1 MSVNIN
7 GEKFP
12 IFLQDSEIS
21 IKDRYCLE
29 KFTIPALCTFEL
41 KKQSKADIIEQKK
54 YNVKP
59 LNEEENSEDIYVT
72 FTKENDYKVNPL
84 EGSDITVKTF
94 EQFYEEN
101 DVDESSNISFNYSF
115 NKFSV
120 KAIETF
126 GFLSKTDVLFSYII
140 LTNSNPDEEDD
151 YSESYE
157 RATQDVSS
165 PYYEEMIKNKYDY
178 EVYFKNYKTAFI
190 SLKNRVNSH
199 TENSRKFE
207 AFMKVL
213 SNIQLPNNVIKTDIK
228 QVEYDFAGSFYY
240 QIDAYDYFNRFIP
253 LKYCPYMRIGK
264 YHKVLGNFKLNSE
277 TWFEEFIDKKL
288 EQDENTIQ
296 MFMYG
301 KDSIDSFVYD
311 NPSFKDFFLV
321 QLTQT
326 SEEKGKFFF
335 NIKISINDDLE
346 LKENSILER
355 VMSSLLIKEIDED
368 GDTIMLVPFE
378 LTLKKTFGNGY
389 FIFKNFDLQDEMLF
403 DSCLN
408 DPDINNL
415 ITIDENYKIHKERGG
430 IKFFMTTN
438 NLESSIKCSLI
449 KKVIDIPNRPEV
461 KAFPGIVNVKDHIT
475 LIKIIEG
482 SSMVETIRLVDLLVS
497 CLSYIYNNKKKFY
510 DYYEKYMTKLDDLEK
525 VSKKV
530 VKKDKSLRLK
540 DIYPQIYISGYPRLC
555 QPTQPIIISEE
566 EFNEDLDNNID
577 AMIYPRKPEEGP
589 QDYYSCKHDK
599 EYSFVGIKENTL
611 KNRDQYPYLPCC
623 FATPQTEQKKLRYLY
638 ERNLEDEKE
647 EGFNEVISS
656 KKILKERQFGILPDN
671 IAHTFNIINDSVII
685 GSSRFMRL
693 GVRQNPDSVLYALVT
708 AKQMGENNKSK
719 NELSNIS
726 YRNIPQIREKIY
738 NTANYNITSQSGL
751 FPQDIKK
758 IIKENLNIDPI
769 FFLEILED
777 VFEVNIIIFCRDRIF
792 SKDGTICNPDFKRNF
807 ILNTRKTKF
816 NQTVILYR
824 TNGGES
830 DIVPYVHTELII
842 YETKVGKE
850 NAVSNIQVLFNTRDK
865 FISELYAIYYSHI
878 NTNYVTFNLTNKIS
892 GQVEDGNG
900 KIRVLYVNFQGD
912 LINILTSPCPNFS
925 LKQFSDKVI
934 YDEKGIN
941 NLKNIEPSKIISF
954 FLSEGVNSISKVVV
968 HDKVTGLYG
977 KKGDL
982 EMYIPCNIS
991 VQDFSKL
998 PGSVSVKDF
1007 DYYNKELPAPTSL
1020 TFSLLKQYNTFL
1032 RLSNYITAY
1041 SQFLFSSIY
1050 NDDLKIMRLN
1060 VTQDNQSKLI
1070 KELLQKFNDNN
1081 IYIDETHNYGELK
1094 RGINLNANNII
1105 KNKSKLILTSDAIKK
1120 KIMYMLYIQMK
1131 HNLSNLILYKEK
1143 KYVEKFYTSSKDFD
1157 LKEHYNIFYTVNE
1170 VKLYMIPVENQYKV
1184 YSSIPGK
1191 NTFYYKTT
1199 QIDEDVVFK
1208 ATRMSNIEN
1217 CLFIAYNWEKKKS
1230 VSLYSTN
1237 TINPGSVNFILY
1249 EAIDENTLI
1258 EHEFINNDK
1267 PVLLRVLMV
1276 KFDKEETKFYA
1287 LLPVE

>member
-1 MSVNIN
+1 MSVIIN
-7 GEKFP
+7 GERFP
-12 IFLQDSEIS
+12 IFLQDSETS

-29 KFTIPALCTFEL
+29 KFTIPALCTFEV
-41 KKQSKADIIEQKK
+41 KKQSKTDVIDRKK

-59 LNEEENSEDIYVT
+59 LNGEGDNEDIYVT
-72 FTKENDYKVNPL
+72 FTKENDYKINPL
-84 EGSDITVKTF
+84 EGSEVTVKTF

-101 DVDESSNISFNYSF
+101 DVDESSTISFNYSF
-115 NKFSV
+115 NKFAV
-120 KAIETF
+120 KAIEIF
-126 GFLSKTDVLFSYII
+126 GFLNKTDVLFSYII
-140 LTNSNPDEEDD
+140 LTNSNPDEEED

-157 RATQDVSS
+157 RATQDSNS
-165 PYYEEMIKNKYDY
+165 PYYNEMINNKNEYD
-178 EVYFKNYKTAFI
+178 VYFKNYKTAFT
-190 SLKNRVNSH
+190 SLKNRVEAH
-199 TENSRKFE
+199 TESSNKFE
-207 AFMKVL
+207 AFMKIL
-213 SNIQLPNNVIKTDIK
+213 SQVNLPVNVIKTDIK
-228 QVEYDFAGSFYY
+228 QVEYDFAGTFTYS
-240 QIDAYDYFNRFIP
+240 IDAYDYFNRFIP
-253 LKYCPYMRIGK
+253 LKYCPYIRIGK

-277 TWFEEFIDKKL
+277 TWFEDFIDKKL

-301 KDSIDSFVYD
+301 KETIESFTYE
-311 NPSFKDFFLV
+311 NPSYRDFFLV

-346 LKENSILER
+346 LKENNILER
-355 VMSSLLIKEIDED
+355 VMSSLLIQEVDED
-368 GDTIMLVPFE
+368 GDTIIPIE

-389 FIFKNFDLQDEMLF
+389 FIFKNFDLPDEMIF

-461 KAFPGIVNVKDHIT
+461 KAFPGIINVKDHIT

-482 SSMVETIRLVDLLVS
+482 SSMVETIRLVELLVN
-497 CLSYIYNNKKKFY
+497 CFSYIYNNKKKFY
-510 DYYEKYMTKLDDLEK
+510 DYYDKYMTKLDDLEK

-530 VKKDKSLRLK
+530 VKKDKNLRLK
-540 DIYPQIYISGYPRLC
+540 DIYPQIFISGYPRMC

-566 EFNEDLDNNID
+566 EFNDDLDNGLD

-599 EYSFVGIKENTL
+599 EYSFVGVKENTL

-647 EGFNEVISS
+647 EGFNEVITS

-671 IAHTFNIINDSVII
+671 IAHTFNIIHDSVII
-685 GSSRFMRL
+685 GSSRFLRL
-693 GVRQNPDSVLYALVT
+693 GVRQSPDSVLYALIA
-708 AKQMGENNKSK
+708 AKYMGTDKKIK
-719 NELSNIS
+719 NDLSNVS
-726 YRNIPQIREKIY
+726 YSSIRSIREKIY
-738 NTANYNITSQSGL
+738 NMANYNITSQSGL

-769 FFLEILED
+769 FFLELLED
-777 VFEVNIIIFCRDRIF
+777 IFEVNIIIFCRDRIF
-792 SKDGTICNPDFKRNF
+792 SKDGTICNPDFKKNF

-816 NQTVILYR
+816 SQTVILYR

-830 DIVPYVHTELII
+830 DIVPYVHTELVI
-842 YETKVGKE
+842 YEPRTIKE
-850 NAVSNIQVLFNTRDK
+850 NAVNYIQVLFNTKDK
-865 FISELYAIYYSHI
+865 FISELYAIHYSHI
-878 NTNYVTFNLTNKIS
+878 NTNYITFNLTNKIS
-892 GQVEDGNG
+892 GQIEDGNG
-900 KIRVLYVNFQGD
+900 KIRVLYVNFEGE

-925 LKQFSDKVI
+925 LKQFSSDKVI
-934 YDEKGIN
+934 YDDKDI
-941 NLKNIEPSKIISF
+941 KNIEPSKIIAF
-954 FLSEGVNSISKVVV
+954 FLSEGINNINKIVV

-982 EMYIPCNIS
+982 EMYIPCYIS
-991 VQDFSKL
+991 VQDFSKI
-998 PGSVSVKDF
+998 PGSIKDF

-1041 SQFLFSSIY
+1041 SQFLFSTIY
-1050 NDDLKIMRLN
+1050 SDDLKILRLN
-1060 VTQDNQSKLI
+1060 ITQDNQSKLI
-1070 KELLQKFNDNN
+1070 KDLLQKFNDNN
-1081 IYIDETHNYGELK
+1081 IYINETHNYGELK
-1094 RGINLNANNII
+1094 RGMNLGSINII
-1105 KNKSKLILTSDAIKK
+1105 KNKTNLILTSETIKK

-1131 HNLSNLILYKEK
+1131 HNISNLIMYKDK
-1143 KYVEKFYTSSKDFD
+1143 KYVDKFYTSSKDFD

-1170 VKLYMIPVENQYKV
+1170 VKLYMIPIENQYKV
-1184 YSSIPGK
+1184 YSSIPDK

-1208 ATRMSNIEN
+1208 ATRMNNIEN
-1217 CLFIAYNWEKKKS
+1217 CLFIAYNWEKKQS

-1237 TINPGSVNFILY
+1237 TINPNSVNFIVY
-1249 EAIDENTLI
+1249 EAMDENTLV
-1258 EHEFINNDK
+1258 EHEFINNNK

-1276 KFDKEETKFYA
+1276 KFKDEETKFYA